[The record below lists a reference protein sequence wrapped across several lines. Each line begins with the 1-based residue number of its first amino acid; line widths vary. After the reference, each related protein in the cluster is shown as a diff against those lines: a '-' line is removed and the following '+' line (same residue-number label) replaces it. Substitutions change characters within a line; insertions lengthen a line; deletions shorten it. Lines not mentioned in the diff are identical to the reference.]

1 MQCRIC
7 YEGPNEQKLI
17 QPCDCKGS
25 VSFIHVSCFLKWME
39 TREDKKCEI
48 CGKLFLEKKKKKGD
62 PLGPPTLYFDVDM
75 VLADVVH
82 ICVLSWCVIWSALK
96 VVLKIN

>member
-39 TREDKKCEI
+39 SREEKKCEI
-48 CGKLFLEKKKKKGD
+48 CGKLFLERAV
-62 PLGPPTLYFDVDM
+62 PSGPPVLYFDVDRM
-75 VLADVVH
+75 VADVVH
-82 ICVLSWCVIWSALK
+82 ICVLSWCVLWSALK
-96 VVLKIN
+96 VVLKVN